1 MIQLQVTGRHFE
13 LDAKIVDYAEEKIG
27 RLDRYL
33 PHAKREGLKGT
44 IVLEFDESH
53 TQGSRS
59 ICEASLDIPAEP
71 LHAKEATMNMYAAID
86 ICEQKL
92 KQQMLRYKSKHEPA
106 RNRRQRL
113 WGKLRRNEEIP
124 PVESE

>member
-1 MIQLQVTGRHFE
+1 MIELQITGRHFE
-13 LDAKIVDYAEEKIG
+13 LDSKIVEYAEDKVG
-27 RLDRYL
+27 KLDRYL
-33 PHAKREGLKGT
+33 PHAKRAGLKGSM
-44 IVLEFDESH
+44 VLEFDESH

-59 ICEASLDIPAEP
+59 ICEVKLDIPAEP

-92 KQQMLRYKSKHEPA
+92 KQQILRYKSKHEPA

-113 WGKLRRNEEIP
+113 WAKMRGNEEIP
-124 PVESE
+124 APESE